1 MVLADPAK
9 KASASLGSEGSI
21 YFFIF
26 IIVVV
31 ALLGIIF
38 DPRGVASVVAPVGYS
53 FEGIGVAFVHGIYN
67 FFMALFTGIV
77 NKILGGITSVGSTIS
92 SGASSIG
99 SSVSSGAGW
108 LYHNTIGRL

>member
-1 MVLADPAK
+1 MVLSDPPK

-21 YFFIF
+21 YFFIS

-38 DPRGVASVVAPVGYS
+38 DPKGVASVVAPVGYS

-67 FFMALFTGIV
+67 FFMSLFSGIV
-77 NKILGGITSVGSTIS
+77 HKILGGITSVGSSIS
-92 SGASSIG
+92 SGASS
-99 SSVSSGAGW
+99 
-108 LYHNTIGRL
+108 LYSNTIGRL

>member
-1 MVLADPAK
+1 MVLANPAK
-9 KASASLGSEGSI
+9 KASASLGSEGGSI
-21 YFFIF
+21 FFIF

-38 DPRGVASVVAPVGYS
+38 DPKGVASVVAPVGQS
-53 FEGIGVAFVHGIYN
+53 FASPALAFVHGIYN

-77 NKILGGITSVGSTIS
+77 NKILGGITSVGSSISSVGSSIS

-99 SSVSSGAGW
+99 SDI
-108 LYHNTIGRL
+108 YKNTIGRL